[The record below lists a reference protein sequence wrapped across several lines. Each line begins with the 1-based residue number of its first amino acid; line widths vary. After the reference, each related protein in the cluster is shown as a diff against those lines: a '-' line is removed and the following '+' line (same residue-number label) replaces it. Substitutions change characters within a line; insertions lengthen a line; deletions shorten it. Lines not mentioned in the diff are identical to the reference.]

1 VNEIANRY
9 RTRADDFERKVAT
22 VRPEQWTNQS
32 PCEDWDARGVVR
44 HIVIMHGAMLRPLDR
59 ERSPAPSVDDDPLGA
74 FRSARADIEA
84 VLADPSLAQIEDSSP
99 AGPMT
104 VERHID
110 QVVSVDLVLHGWDLA
125 RATGQDDTMD
135 PRDVEHAWSVWSWVV
150 DKMGKERL
158 RVAGVI
164 GREVKIPEGAR
175 PQDRLLSLVGRDPAW
190 TPPRGD

>member
-9 RTRADDFERKVAT
+9 RTRADDFERKVAA

-59 ERSPAPSVDDDPLGA
+59 GRSPAPSVDDDPLGA

-99 AGPMT
+99 AGQIT

-150 DKMGKERL
+150 DQMGKERL

-164 GREVKIPEGAR
+164 GPEVKIPEGAR
-175 PQDRLLSLVGRDPAW
+175 PQDRLLGLVGRDPAW